1 MLRLGEEWE
10 LSQLDVDSFQK
21 KLGLNVSPETGDQI
35 MKLGKTV
42 KGFLTKRSS
51 QPAAMAPV
59 PKIAPTS
66 AGIGILPISVGVI
79 GLGILGWAFFF
90 RR

>member
-1 MLRLGEEWE
+1 MLRLGEERE

-35 MKLGKTV
+35 MKVAQTV
-42 KGFLTKRSS
+42 KGFLTKKSGTPQAS
-51 QPAAMAPV
+51 AAP

-66 AGIGILPISVGVI
+66 TGIGVLPILVGVA
-79 GLGILGWAFFF
+79 GLGILAFVFFF